1 MCLSRPCH
9 PVLLYPL
16 LLLSLLAAKATA
28 RAQDPAQ
35 TRQPAAPAVP
45 QRSHD
50 TLLLHFSFNSYTI
63 DPDHDSAQWH
73 HFFNNPGFP
82 GRTIDTVFITGYTDT
97 VGGATYNQHLSS
109 LRAAAAANRMY
120 SQLANTSLPVVQ
132 ITAGG
137 EAPTLQYSDSANRR
151 AELIFSYTTTAAPSV
166 ARGLPQAMPDSSVP
180 REPIVVISLQ
190 HINFVVDT
198 PIPTDVTQTVLPG
211 YVKLLQQYKDRH
223 MEIDGYV
230 NSFVPLDGESDPLF
244 ILSLKRAKF
253 IYDYLVDAGFD
264 PAKLT
269 YKGMGNAT
277 PINPEP
283 ATRDEMNAN
292 MRVEIKVY

>member
-16 LLLSLLAAKATA
+16 LLLSLLAASPA
-28 RAQDPAQ
+28 RAQN
-35 TRQPAAPAVP
+35 RQ
-45 QRSHD
+45 HD
-50 TLLLHFSFNSYTI
+50 TLLLHFAFNSYTLA
-63 DPDHDSAQWH
+63 PDHDTAQWRQ
-73 HFFNNPGFP
+73 FFNQPGI
-82 GRTIDTVFITGYTDT
+82 TIDTVFITGYTDT
-97 VGGATYNQHLSS
+97 VGGAAYNQHLST
-109 LRAAAAANRMY
+109 LRAVAAANRMD
-120 SQLANTSLPVVQ
+120 SQLLNTSLHPAPSKLPVLFM
-132 ITAGG
+132 TGGG
-137 EAPTLQYSDSANRR
+137 EAPTPQYSDSANRR
-151 AELIFSYTTTAAPSV
+151 AEIIFSYTTTAPPTQASAPSP
-166 ARGLPQAMPDSSVP
+166 ADSSVP
-180 REPIVVISLQ
+180 REPTIVISLQ

-230 NSFVPLDGESDPLF
+230 NSFVPLHGESDPLF

>member
-1 MCLSRPCH
+1 LPI
-9 PVLLYPL
+9 PL
-16 LLLSLLAAKATA
+16 L
-28 RAQDPAQ
+28 
-35 TRQPAAPAVP
+35 TR
-45 QRSHD
+45 
-50 TLLLHFSFNSYTI
+50 
-63 DPDHDSAQWH
+63 
-73 HFFNNPGFP
+73 
-82 GRTIDTVFITGYTDT
+82 
-97 VGGATYNQHLSS
+97 
-109 LRAAAAANRMY
+109 
-120 SQLANTSLPVVQ
+120 
-132 ITAGG
+132 
-137 EAPTLQYSDSANRR
+137 
-151 AELIFSYTTTAAPSV
+151 
-166 ARGLPQAMPDSSVP
+166 
-180 REPIVVISLQ
+180 REPTVVISLQ

-230 NSFVPLDGESDPLF
+230 NSFVPLHGESDPLF
-244 ILSLKRAKF
+244 LLSLKRAKF

-264 PAKLT
+264 PAKLS